1 MAECLVLPMMRNPTM
16 KSWRSAEQWLLG
28 SMVLALV
35 AAVCIWL
42 VLGPAPTAPGDFLA
56 IVLLIALVL
65 VSMIM
70 MRMVGSTRRQMEAA
84 LQGRARAE
92 QRATEAL
99 RDSEAQWKEVFE
111 HNPVMYFMV
120 DATGTVLSVNSFGAA
135 QLGYSV
141 SELLGQSVLQ
151 VFFEEDRDL
160 VRQSVAVCLE
170 NIGQTHSWEIR
181 KIRKDGSALWVRE
194 NAKSVRRLD
203 KQLIVLIAC
212 EDITE
217 RKEAENALR
226 QSETYLA
233 EAQRLSHTG
242 SFGWRVVSGE
252 IIWSEETFRIFG
264 YDKAPSVTLD
274 MVFQRI
280 HPDDRARAK
289 QTIDRASSD
298 GKDFDH
304 GYRLLMPDGS
314 IKYVHATA
322 HAATDASGGI
332 EFVGAVTDVTARKRA
347 EEELHE
353 AQANLAHVTRVTA
366 LGELAASIAHEV
378 NQPLAAVVTN
388 AAACLRWLD
397 RETPNLDEARGTV
410 RSIIKDG
417 SRAGEVIQRVRGLV
431 NKTAGQK
438 APLHLNEVVDEVITL
453 VQLELFSHRVLL
465 RLELAPALPLVLAD
479 RIQLQQVILNLIVN
493 GIEAMQAVTDRPRE
507 LVIQTH
513 QDETHQIL
521 LTVKDCGIGIAA
533 DNADR
538 LFDAFF
544 STKSSGMGMGL
555 SICRSIVD
563 AHGGRLSASGNAG
576 PGATFQF
583 ILPLHQEDNTR

>member
-1 MAECLVLPMMRNPTM
+1 MAECLLLPMMRNQTM
-16 KSWRSAEQWLLG
+16 KSWRSTEQWLLG

-35 AAVCIWL
+35 AAACIWL
-42 VLGPAPTAPGDFLA
+42 VLGPAPTAPGDLLA
-56 IVLLIALVL
+56 IVLLIALLL
-65 VSMIM
+65 VSLIM

-92 QRATEAL
+92 RRATEAL

-120 DATGTVLSVNSFGAA
+120 DATGAVLSVNTFGAA

-141 SELLGQSVLQ
+141 GELLGQSVLQ

-160 VRQSVAVCLE
+160 VRKSMAVCLE

-181 KIRKDGSALWVRE
+181 KTRKDGSALWVRE

-314 IKYVHATA
+314 VKHVHATA

-353 AQANLAHVTRVTA
+353 AQAGLAHVTRVTA

-397 RETPNLDEARGTV
+397 RETPDLDEARGTV

-438 APLHLNEVVDEVITL
+438 APLYLNEVVDEVIIL
-453 VQLELFSHRVLL
+453 VQHELFSHRVLL
-465 RLELAPALPLVLAD
+465 RLQLAPALPLVLAD
-479 RIQLQQVILNLIVN
+479 RIQLQQVILNLVVN

-513 QDETHQIL
+513 QDETRQIL

-538 LFDAFF
+538 LFNAFF
-544 STKSSGMGMGL
+544 TTKSSGMGMGL

-563 AHGGRLSASGNAG
+563 AHGGRLSATGNVG

-583 ILPLHQEDNTR
+583 TLPLHQEDNTR

>member
-1 MAECLVLPMMRNPTM
+1 MAECLVLPMMRNQTM

-35 AAVCIWL
+35 AAACIWL
-42 VLGPAPTAPGDFLA
+42 VFGPAPTAPGDLLA
-56 IVLLIALVL
+56 IVLLVALLL

-99 RDSEAQWKEVFE
+99 RGSEAQWKEVFE

-160 VRQSVAVCLE
+160 VRQSVSVCLE

-314 IKYVHATA
+314 VKHVHATA

-353 AQANLAHVTRVTA
+353 AQAGLAHVTRVTA

-453 VQLELFSHRVLL
+453 VQHELFSHRVLL

-479 RIQLQQVILNLIVN
+479 RIQLQQVILNLVVN

-544 STKSSGMGMGL
+544 TTKSSGMGIGL

-563 AHGGRLSASGNAG
+563 AHGGRLSASGNVG
-576 PGATFQF
+576 PGTTFQF
-583 ILPLHQEDNTR
+583 TLPLHQEDNTR

>member
-1 MAECLVLPMMRNPTM
+1 MAECLVLPMMRNQTM

-35 AAVCIWL
+35 AAACIWL
-42 VLGPAPTAPGDFLA
+42 VFGPAPTAPGDLLA
-56 IVLLIALVL
+56 IVLLVALLL

-160 VRQSVAVCLE
+160 VRQSVSVCLE

-314 IKYVHATA
+314 VKHVHATA

-353 AQANLAHVTRVTA
+353 AQAGLAHVTRVTA

-417 SRAGEVIQRVRGLV
+417 SRAGEVIQRVRALV

-453 VQLELFSHRVLL
+453 VQHELFSHRVLL

-479 RIQLQQVILNLIVN
+479 RIQLQQVILNLVVN

-533 DNADR
+533 NNADR

-563 AHGGRLSASGNAG
+563 AHGGRLSASGNVG

-583 ILPLHQEDNTR
+583 TLPLHQEDNTW